1 MGTNRFSFVWGMKE
15 CQATTPEVHK
25 HIVITQSSHTH
36 SCQCRRVCK
45 LVMWKKVSQEYTVLE
60 VSTEEDKQALL
71 FHSISNYILMN
82 FNMCHAN

>member
-1 MGTNRFSFVWGMKE
+1 
-15 CQATTPEVHK
+15 
-25 HIVITQSSHTH
+25 
-36 SCQCRRVCK
+36 
-45 LVMWKKVSQEYTVLE
+45 MWKKVSQEYTVLE